1 MGEQVTVAARAWVRA
16 IALCV
21 EALPGGFHRT
31 GPHGTTEMITGI
43 PVPTLNGVLAVAGP
57 ADVDE
62 VSAFAGSPRLT
73 ELPWSVQVRGGD
85 DAERVAAVA
94 AGHGLTQRVPLPFM
108 LKELTGPVDADPTV
122 RRVSGADGDL
132 YRKALAEGYEG
143 PESIFDGFSR
153 PALLDHPA
161 MRGYV
166 VEVAGTVV
174 ATSFGVL
181 VGDQVGVF
189 NIAVPPEHRRR
200 GYGRAATAAVLRD
213 GYAAGAR
220 HAFLHATPLGVPLY
234 ESMGFQTAQTWA
246 VFLPA

>member
-1 MGEQVTVAARAWVRA
+1 MGEQATVAVEAWLRA
-16 IALCV
+16 IGLCAD
-21 EALPGGFHRT
+21 ALPGGFART
-31 GPHGTTEMITGI
+31 GPHGTTEIITGL
-43 PVPTLNGVLAVAGP
+43 PVPSLNGVFAVTGA
-57 ADVDE
+57 ADVAE
-62 VSAFAGSPRLT
+62 VSAYAGSPRLAT
-73 ELPWSVQVRGGD
+73 VPWSVQVRDD
-85 DAERVAAVA
+85 DAERFAPVAAR
-94 AGHGLTQRVPLPFM
+94 HGLARRMPLPFM
-108 LKELTGPVDADPTV
+108 LAELTGPVDADPAV

-132 YRKALAEGYEG
+132 YRKALADGYEA
-143 PESIFDGFSR
+143 PESIFDGFSG

-161 MRGYV
+161 MRAYV

-181 VGDQVGVF
+181 VGDQIGIF

-220 HAFLHATPLGVPLY
+220 HAFLHATELGEPLY
-234 ESMGFQTAQTWA
+234 ESMGFRTAQTWA